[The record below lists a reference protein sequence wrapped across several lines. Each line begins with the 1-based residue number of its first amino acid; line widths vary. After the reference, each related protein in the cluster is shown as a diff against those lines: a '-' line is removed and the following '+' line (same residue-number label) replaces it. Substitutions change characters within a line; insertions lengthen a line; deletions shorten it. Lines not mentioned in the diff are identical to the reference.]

1 MDHLEKIHRTPY
13 HPQHDAQTRGAVG
26 EACHKMLTAFLD
38 PRVAYEG
45 MQKCTLYHDSHRA
58 HHDLTYSQ
66 PHLARGRH
74 AGVHPH
80 QACSAADG
88 CAHTDEAETLLR
100 RSRERH

>member
-1 MDHLEKIHRTPY
+1 MDPLEKIHQTPY

-45 MQKCTLYHDSHRA
+45 MQKYNVYQDSHRA
-58 HHDLTYSQ
+58 LHLTYSQ

-74 AGVHPH
+74 AGVHPI
-80 QACSAADG
+80 QACSADG
-88 CAHTDEAETLLR
+88 CAYTEEAKKLLR
-100 RSRERH
+100 RSMEYYH

>member
-1 MDHLEKIHRTPY
+1 MDSLEKIHRTPY
-13 HPQHDAQTRGAVG
+13 HPQHDAQT

-45 MQKCTLYHDSHRA
+45 MQKYNVYQDSHRA
-58 HHDLTYSQ
+58 LHVLTYSQ

-88 CAHTDEAETLLR
+88 CAYTEEAKKLLR
-100 RSRERH
+100 RSMEYYH